1 MFKWLKKYN
10 VKEEKKEKVIRCE
23 VCWLKAHY
31 HMQIRFQRFGE
42 KPMYDKIIIRIC
54 SDCYEEVYERYNP
67 QRLPAPV
74 QTGVFEKTD

>member
-10 VKEEKKEKVIRCE
+10 VKEKKTIRCE
-23 VCWLKAHY
+23 VCWLRADY
-31 HMQIRFQRFGE
+31 HMQIRFQPFGE
-42 KPMYDKIIIRIC
+42 KPLNDKIIIRIC

-74 QTGVFEKTD
+74 QVGVFEQTD